1 MNQNTVWKRDG
12 LVAEVRTSGSRVAL
26 LHLDATQPLVLEGSA
41 AAIWQLVDGARSES
55 AIIVELES
63 QFDAGDG
70 QLCAQ
75 VEEFLRRLADQK
87 LIEPSGSK
95 L

>member
-1 MNQNTVWKRDG
+1 MIWKPASR
-12 LVAEVRTSGSRVAL
+12 VAEVRTAAGTRVAL
-26 LHLDATQPLVLEGSA
+26 LQLDAAQPVVLEGSA
-41 AAIWQLVDGARSES
+41 AAIWQLVDGNKPES
-55 AIIVELES
+55 TIIAELES
-63 QFDAGDG
+63 QFDPGHG
-70 QLCAQ
+70 GLRAQ